1 VGGPGSV
8 PRPNELQDGAAPN
21 RLPPAADPRGPGPA
35 ATSHDAG
42 FALIAPMIGCLGVL
56 AGYLVAGLVAA
67 QAAGLGP
74 GSLVGAA
81 RSWIGCAAGMGDA
94 DGADEA
100 CSLEPGQI
108 ELGGAVFVA
117 IGAGVLAWYLLDAG
131 IAWLARLLGRR
142 PDRRDD
148 PGRLLLV
155 AVVVVFA
162 VSAAAAFYFTTGP
175 DVLGLLL
182 PVIAAAMIGI
192 PVAALALLDRR
203 DHAQPRD
210 APGPTGEVFIAMGR
224 RGDIDLPH
232 TATLYPTVID
242 GLGRWAPAGSDRVR
256 PGRRGVPPPVRP
268 DPQGRGPGVMAAAN
282 VTAARGPAPAR
293 YRPPRPR
300 LCASTAI
307 PATWGDAGQQSGS
320 VRGRHCG
327 CCRSQGAPRAR
338 GRGGSGPKPMVRAR
352 TR

>member
-35 ATSHDAG
+35 ATSNDAG

-210 APGPTGEVFIAMGR
+210 APGPTGEVFIAMGD
-224 RGDIDLPH
+224 GVTSTFH
-232 TATLYPTVID
+232 TPRPYTPRSLMVLVD
-242 GLGRWAPAGSDRVR
+242 GLQQAPTESDPAAGEFRL
-256 PGRRGVPPPVRP
+256 PFVP
-268 DPQGRGPGVMAAAN
+268 
-282 VTAARGPAPAR
+282 T
-293 YRPPRPR
+293 PREE
-300 LCASTAI
+300 
-307 PATWGDAGQQSGS
+307 
-320 VRGRHCG
+320 
-327 CCRSQGAPRAR
+327 
-338 GRGGSGPKPMVRAR
+338 VRASWR
-352 TR
+352 PQT